1 MESIFFYRD
10 PDAAGIGSGPLQGI
24 NIAVQPNVSVKD
36 WPTDAGSNALADFT
50 ALDDAAVIGRLRDAG
65 ALVCGSTRMSEF
77 GFSLNGSR
85 AGEALKENAA
95 DAEMVLDLMGES
107 RLAAARAGVCGFKP
121 SYGLVSSIGLVGL
134 IPSMECWGLLC
145 RDPGRIREILATIAG
160 PDPLDFSLA
169 DEPAPD
175 FSARAIEPEKTRIG
189 MIPDAVSGFPA
200 DRKNAFEA
208 AVNEFKQ
215 AGFSVREL
223 SLPDMGLFP
232 LVHNIVGSVEAS
244 SCAGRYDSVR
254 YGRRAPGAK
263 NWNEMFLRSR
273 GAAFGTLVKSYL
285 FQGAYFQFERFA
297 AYEDACRI
305 RARLIADMQKLS
317 GQADF
322 FIFPAAAAGNSDQG
336 DFLGD
341 IYEQFTATLFANVT
355 GQPALYLPPASG
367 TNASG
372 FQLTGPRLSD
382 ARVLALGEHLVNL
395 RQGGNG

>member
-1 MESIFFYRD
+1 MESIFFYRN

-24 NIAVQPNVSVKD
+24 NMAVQPNVSVKD

-65 ALVCGSTRMSEF
+65 ALLCGATRMSEF

-121 SYGLVSSIGLVGL
+121 SYGLVSSIGLIGL

-145 RDPGRIREILATIAG
+145 RDPVRIREMMGTIAG
-160 PDPLDFSLA
+160 PDPMDFSLS

-175 FSARAIEPEKTRIG
+175 FSARAIDPEKTRIG
-189 MIPDAVSGFPA
+189 MISDAVSGLSS
-200 DRKNAFEA
+200 DCKNAFEA
-208 AVNEFKQ
+208 AVDEFKQ
-215 AGFSVREL
+215 AGFSIREF

-297 AYEDACRI
+297 AHEDACRI

-317 GQADF
+317 DQADF
-322 FIFPAAAAGNSDQG
+322 FIFPAAAGSNSCQG

-341 IYEQFTATLFANVT
+341 IYEQFAATLFANVT

-372 FQLTGPRLSD
+372 CQLAGPRFSD
-382 ARVLALGEHLVNL
+382 ARVLALGEHLLNL

>member
-1 MESIFFYRD
+1 
-10 PDAAGIGSGPLQGI
+10 
-24 NIAVQPNVSVKD
+24 
-36 WPTDAGSNALADFT
+36 
-50 ALDDAAVIGRLRDAG
+50 
-65 ALVCGSTRMSEF
+65 
-77 GFSLNGSR
+77 
-85 AGEALKENAA
+85 
-95 DAEMVLDLMGES
+95 
-107 RLAAARAGVCGFKP
+107 
-121 SYGLVSSIGLVGL
+121 
-134 IPSMECWGLLC
+134 
-145 RDPGRIREILATIAG
+145 
-160 PDPLDFSLA
+160 
-169 DEPAPD
+169 
-175 FSARAIEPEKTRIG
+175 
-189 MIPDAVSGFPA
+189 
-200 DRKNAFEA
+200 
-208 AVNEFKQ
+208 
-215 AGFSVREL
+215 
-223 SLPDMGLFP
+223 MGLFP
-232 LVHNIVGSVEAS
+232 LVHSIVGSVEAS

-305 RARLIADMQKLS
+305 RARLLSDMQKLS

-367 TNASG
+367 TSASG

-395 RQGGNG
+395 RQKGNG